1 MRNKLAILALVLWLV
16 TLAILALVF
25 FHDSRAPQ
33 IANDERIAVELN
45 LAEREYILSEMR
57 ELLRA
62 LHEIHVALMTG
73 EKNAAIK
80 AARRVGMT
88 NHDTVVENA
97 QPGLMLKIPLK
108 MKRLGHDT
116 HRNFDTIADLLE
128 KNASVAELN
137 RELVNLTSKCVS
149 CHSGYRLN
157 R

>member
-1 MRNKLAILALVLWLV
+1 MRNQLAIFALMLWLV
-16 TLAILALVF
+16 TLAILAVVF
-25 FHDSRAPQ
+25 VRGNRAPQ
-33 IANDERIAVELN
+33 IANDARIVVELKP
-45 LAEREYILSEMR
+45 AEREFILTEMR

-62 LHEIHVALMTG
+62 VHEIHVALMTG
-73 EKNAAIK
+73 EKNTAIK

-97 QPGLMLKIPLK
+97 QPGLMLKIPLA

-116 HRNFDTIADLLE
+116 HRNFDAIADLLE
-128 KNASVAELN
+128 KNASSTELH

-149 CHSGYRLN
+149 CHSGYRLG